1 MKDTAFGNDHVSQKA
16 AQIFSLFVLNA
27 EVELAGVITVA
38 AESADDARGKL
49 EATRSAHQHLLSVI
63 PVSGQAV

>member
-1 MKDTAFGNDHVSQKA
+1 MKDTAFENDHLSQKA

-38 AESADDARGKL
+38 AESADDARGKF